1 MLRKMYYL
9 LVHLLLWPSLAAALP
24 QVVSQSSQVS
34 LTAAASP
41 TRSPTIQNTTSTST
55 TLQTSTP
62 TDSAANVSSHKCNF
76 DSMQNF
82 FDYSAERGLDITI
95 EVQNCQN
102 LCLLVYGV
110 GNPDLSGI
118 GVSVFVRR
126 SHRMNRTDMLSEDD
140 GCLHTPNNPH
150 YPLRSSVSHA
160 ISPRITEV
168 RQEGSS

>member
-1 MLRKMYYL
+1 MLRKMYYFL
-9 LVHLLLWPSLAAALP
+9 AHLLLWPSLAAALP
-24 QVVSQSSQVS
+24 QVVSQSSQAY

-41 TRSPTIQNTTSTST
+41 TESPTIQNTTSTST

-62 TDSAANVSSHKCNF
+62 TDNASNASSHKCDF

-118 GVSVFVRR
+118 GVRYPILLARQRSEGPSSIVPRRQRLLHRCLCRRFVRPPIAG
-126 SHRMNRTDMLSEDD
+126 NID
-140 GCLHTPNNPH
+140 
-150 YPLRSSVSHA
+150 
-160 ISPRITEV
+160 I
-168 RQEGSS
+168 